1 MDEVLFRGSQKIENL
16 QVQLSLAAI
25 HSKEILH
32 QYSQQSK
39 TALLQAWNSSYT
51 QQAKASLRELWQYF
65 VDLGERVQT
74 NLLEHLDPEKLY
86 YNLVKVLWK
95 KWTKRDFCF
104 LCAGFICGSIV
115 GVVFAISIKKKES
128 VIRYMQAVQ
137 CTNYLGIESATVVE
151 NARAPDVC
159 RENDVI
165 ISVKAASIH
174 VIDAQICSGYGRTL
188 RKILQ
193 KIYNKHS
200 KKGLPVTL
208 GRDCAGIISDI
219 GSNVKRLEVGDEV
232 WLTVP
237 FWDVGTLSQSVIV
250 PEFRIGRKPKN
261 IGYEGACSLPY
272 AGTVALNA
280 LKEVDISQE
289 NAQDKKVLIIGGC
302 TPVGCVLIQILA
314 HWSANVTTTCTKR
327 AVPVAKALGADD
339 IIIFP
344 PEDNDKS
351 NEGVAAF
358 LKELELRDKFDCI
371 IMTRNCD
378 LKIKELDFFSQKGIV
393 STLPEERQSDSCGF
407 CGETLLGTYIYLK
420 SIIEK
425 ILGLS
430 LNDYDE
436 GHMCYVT
443 LDELSEMVENGFL
456 QTVVDKVFHPQDI
469 EIALNHIQSDDSI
482 GSTVITFR

>member
-1 MDEVLFRGSQKIENL
+1 MDEVLFRGSQKIENF

-25 HSKEILH
+25 HSKEVFH

-39 TALLQAWNSSYT
+39 TAILQAWNSSYT
-51 QQAKASLRELWQYF
+51 QQAKAGLRELWQYF
-65 VDLGERVQT
+65 VNLGDRVQT

-86 YNLVKVLWK
+86 YNLVKVFWK

-115 GVVFAISIKKKES
+115 GVVFAMSIKKKGPI
-128 VIRYMQAVQ
+128 IRYMQAVQ

-151 NARAPDVC
+151 TARAPDVC
-159 RENDVI
+159 NDNDVI
-165 ISVKAASIH
+165 INVKAASIH
-174 VIDAQICSGYGRTL
+174 EIDAQICNGYGRTL

-193 KIYNKHS
+193 KIYKHS
-200 KKGLPVTL
+200 KKRLPVTL
-208 GRDCAGIISDI
+208 GRDCSGIITDI
-219 GSNVKRLEVGDEV
+219 GSNVKRLEIGDEV

-237 FWDVGTLSQSVIV
+237 FWDEGTLSQSVIV

-280 LKEVDISQE
+280 LKEVDISEE
-289 NAQDKKVLIIGGC
+289 NAQYKKVLIIGGC

-314 HWSANVTTTCTKR
+314 HWNANITTTCTKR
-327 AVPVAKALGADD
+327 AMPVAKALGADD

-344 PEDNDKS
+344 EEITEKS
-351 NEGVAAF
+351 HECVATF

-371 IMTRNCD
+371 IMTKNCD
-378 LKIKELDFFSQKGIV
+378 LKIKEIDFVSKMGVV
-393 STLPEERQSDSCGF
+393 STLPEERYSDSCGF
-407 CGETLLGTYIYLK
+407 FGEALLGTYIYLK
-420 SIIEK
+420 SLIEK
-425 ILGLS
+425 ILGVT

-443 LDELSEMVENGFL
+443 LDELSEMVESGFL

-469 EIALNHIQSDDSI
+469 EIALNHIQSHDSI